1 MSEYLILMVL
11 KNANYKIVWN
21 NNNSNLILKTQIQ
34 KTSLKYKLKYVNG
47 KYVLV
52 LNLQSMGSQSWT

>member
-1 MSEYLILMVL
+1 MVL
-11 KNANYKIVWN
+11 KNANYKIVWSN
-21 NNNSNLILKTQIQ
+21 NNPNLIFKIQIQ

-52 LNLQSMGSQSWT
+52 VNLQSMGSQSWT